1 MERPGS
7 SAITDPVLTE
17 RVIAEPV
24 QSAAAAA
31 YAYIK
36 ERLLDGSYPGGT
48 LLSENELARRL
59 GVSRTPVRQAM
70 LRLAGESLVELYPR
84 RGALV
89 LPPRASEPDEVL
101 EARLLV
107 ETHCARRA
115 AQHGTALAGA
125 LRETIEAQEASLLDG
140 GAGFLAADREFHRRI
155 VVANGNEILVGYY
168 EGLRD
173 RQQRLLARTVTR
185 DPDSIRQFVAEHRAI
200 VEAIARGDGEGA
212 AGLTER
218 HLRNASAR
226 ARRAQV

>member
-1 MERPGS
+1 MEREVSP
-7 SAITDPVLTE
+7 AAT
-17 RVIAEPV
+17 EPV

-31 YAYIK
+31 YTYIK

-48 LLSENELARRL
+48 LLSENELAKRL
-59 GVSRTPVRQAM
+59 GLSRTPVRQAM
-70 LRLAGESLVELYPR
+70 LRLASESLVELYPR

-89 LPPRASEPDEVL
+89 MPPRATEPDDVL

-115 AQHGTALAGA
+115 AQYGPALAAA
-125 LRETIEAQEASLLDG
+125 LDEAITVQEASLLDG
-140 GAGFLAADREFHRRI
+140 GAGFLAADREFHHRI
-155 VVANGNEILVGYY
+155 VAANRNEILVGYY

-200 VEAIARGDGEGA
+200 AEAIGRRDGEA
-212 AGLTER
+212 AAMLTER
-218 HLRNASAR
+218 HLRNASTR
-226 ARRAQV
+226 ARRTQI